1 MRATFAWSA
10 SETSVLC
17 ASLRLVLVSFDVRM
31 WRIFDWP
38 RMILP
43 VPVFLKRL
51 AAPLCVFSLGMGFL
65 LETESLQ
72 HLQVYGNRVSL
83 SAQRLRTKRTGC
95 DREKHSPRA
104 AAPCYPLLAHVRHH
118 HSS

>member
-38 RMILP
+38 RTILP

-51 AAPLCVFSLGMGFL
+51 AAPLWVFNLGMVIL
-65 LETESLQ
+65 LEFLSLQ
-72 HLQVYGNRVSL
+72 YHPVYGSGADPQ
-83 SAQRLRTKRTGC
+83 SARGLLGGIRICNLEGI
-95 DREKHSPRA
+95 PA
-104 AAPCYPLLAHVRHH
+104 AKA
-118 HSS
+118 S

>member
-38 RMILP
+38 RKILP

-65 LETESLQ
+65 LETASLQ
-72 HLQVYGNRVSL
+72 HLQVYGNGRGL
-83 SAQRLRTKRTGC
+83 SAESPAPKRPNAKETM
-95 DREKHSPRA
+95 RFAVS
-104 AAPCYPLLAHVRHH
+104 PCYPRVRL
-118 HSS
+118 

>member
-38 RMILP
+38 RTILP

-51 AAPLCVFSLGMGFL
+51 AAPLCVFSLGMGSCLNRTYLRLFP
-65 LETESLQ
+65 
-72 HLQVYGNRVSL
+72 VYGKE
-83 SAQRLRTKRTGC
+83 ARLTSGKADTQEVGP
-95 DREKHSPRA
+95 DQSEA
-104 AAPCYPLLAHVRHH
+104 
-118 HSS
+118 